1 MLQWQWHPGAQT
13 LQGALS
19 TSVILAD
26 QGLSQKQ
33 SEWGGTGHGKLC
45 KVQPINKAK
54 LPSVL

>member
-33 SEWGGTGHGKLC
+33 SEWG
-45 KVQPINKAK
+45 
-54 LPSVL
+54 